1 MIPDLIWKGFAMTI
15 VNPILKGMHP
25 DPSWIWDDA
34 RNQAVLVNSTMEMTP
49 GLPLHVSDD
58 LEHWTLLGHAVDEGM
73 ARRLLLPY
81 VEDSGGLYA
90 PTLRIIRGRYVIA
103 CTVSRLDEAKAR
115 ADGVDEAVL
124 ERFRRSEGNFIIEAD
139 ALEGPWRGPYWIDG
153 ARGADPDVFED
164 IDGAVFW
171 LQVTLAPFPK
181 WPGQTE
187 ITMRRIDPDSWRF
200 TRSQLEDDH
209 IDSTIV
215 WNGQM
220 VGGVWAEGPHLLR
233 RGDYV
238 YLITAEGGT
247 SRDHCEMAMRVYAPE
262 GLWHAVECFVRQ
274 GGGNLREDNELDVT
288 GPMRHL
294 FMSDC
299 KNPILTHRHLGN
311 RYPVQCVG
319 HADMMWH
326 PRLGWWLVC
335 LGTRQTATSDGRS
348 LNFVGRETFIAPVE
362 WQEDAETILGELPP
376 DVPHE
381 GNPDRDKLCAAWPVV
396 APGLGRL
403 PREIP
408 ESSDTISAPLEW
420 PEAAS
425 RAAAADS
432 TLKEFAPWHSTEMPL
447 KVRLDPTWLY
457 WRLEDDAVVVPLED
471 GRPVRFRLDDRH
483 YAEFAVTDMTQ
494 CRQGAASETGAA
506 IAWTVVNGDAIDCG
520 SVAIHGP
527 AAVRFHSGALS
538 LAGPR
543 DQGEDLQWD
552 ASFLSTECGGS
563 FTGILVGV
571 PA

>member
-1 MIPDLIWKGFAMTI
+1 MTI
-15 VNPILKGMHP
+15 VNPILRGMHP

-34 RNQAVLVNSTMEMTP
+34 RNQAVLVNSTLEMTP

-58 LEHWTLLGHAVDEGM
+58 LERWTLVGHAVDEEM

-90 PTLRIIRGRYVIA
+90 PTLRVIRGRYVIA

-124 ERFRRSEGNFIIEAD
+124 ERFRRSEGNFVIEAD
-139 ALEGPWRGPYWIDG
+139 AVEGPWRGPYWIDG
-153 ARGADPDVFED
+153 AEGADPDVFED
-164 IDGAVFW
+164 VDGAVFW
-171 LQVTLAPFPK
+171 LQVSLAPSPK

-187 ITMRRIDPDSWRF
+187 ITMRRIDPDCWRF
-200 TRSQLEDDH
+200 TRSRLEGDH

-238 YLITAEGGT
+238 YLMTAEGGT
-247 SRDHCEMAMRVYAPE
+247 SRDHCEMAMRVYAPD
-262 GLWHAVECFVRQ
+262 GLWHAVEDFVRQ
-274 GGGNLREDNELDVT
+274 GGGELRGDNELDVT
-288 GPMRHL
+288 GPVRRL
-294 FMSDC
+294 FIPDC

-311 RYPVQCVG
+311 RYPIQCVG
-319 HADMMWH
+319 HADMMRH
-326 PRLGWWLVC
+326 PWLGWWLVC

-362 WQEDAETILGELPP
+362 WQEDAETILVELPP
-376 DVPHE
+376 DVPHD
-381 GNPDRDKLCAAWPVV
+381 GNPDRDKLCASWPVV

-408 ESSDTISAPLEW
+408 KPPEVVAEAGGRL
-420 PEAAS
+420 EAAC
-425 RAAAADS
+425 AAAADS
-432 TLKEFAPWHSTEMPL
+432 ELKAFAPWRSKEMPL
-447 KVRLDPTWLY
+447 HVRLDPTWLY
-457 WRLEDDAVVVPLED
+457 WRLEDDAVAVPLED

-483 YAEFAVTDMTQ
+483 YAEFVVTAMPER
-494 CRQGAASETGAA
+494 RQGEALESNASA
-506 IAWTVVNGDAIDCG
+506 AWTVVNGDDIDRGSLAIP
-520 SVAIHGP
+520 AP
-527 AAVRFHSGALS
+527 AAVRFHSGSLS
-538 LAGPR
+538 LGVQR
-543 DQGEDLQWD
+543 GEGDGLQWD

-563 FTGILVGV
+563 FTGILVGI